1 MAKKTIKVVMAV
13 TYSGKT
19 GPVPAGKAVSL
30 PEAEALELIALGLA
44 REYAAEADAPSLVN
58 PEVEALKTQVADLHQ
73 QLAARDET
81 LQAAQ
86 ADFDAK
92 LGQAQEYA
100 EGLEARLREAGQGGV
115 EPQAKDA
122 KKAGK

>member
-13 TYSGKT
+13 TYSGKA
-19 GPVPAGKAVSL
+19 GQVPAGKAVPL
-30 PEAEALELIALGLA
+30 PEAEARDLIAQGLA
-44 REYAAEADAPSLVN
+44 REYAAEADAPSLIN
-58 PEVEALKTQVADLHQ
+58 PEVESLKAQVAELHQ
-73 QLAARDET
+73 QLAARDEALHT
-81 LQAAQ
+81 AQ

-100 EGLEARLREAGQGGV
+100 EGLEARLQEAGQGG
-115 EPQAKDA
+115 EADGDKDT